1 MPWMRPPTRGERVE
15 AKGWRSTIYIV
26 IRYTENEVRMDYKFI
41 EDLFT
46 AAEVPKEGIHSRVL
60 QKDEHVNI
68 TLFGFSAGQELSL
81 HSAPTP
87 AVICILNGEADITL
101 GEDIHQA
108 KAGSFAY
115 MPPLLPHAI
124 AAKSATTMLLIQIKI
139 ST

>member
-1 MPWMRPPTRGERVE
+1 MRPPIRGERVE